1 MRGNMIHMPP
11 DTKLSTYSRQTI
23 INMLDAQRWSRGAHL
38 DDLAL
43 INRKID
49 ELTDELARRDV
60 VEVGSNQPSILPG
73 PITYVNQG
81 PPVKIPERY

>member
-1 MRGNMIHMPP
+1 MNMIHMPP

-23 INMLDAQRWSRGAHL
+23 RNMLEAQRWSRGAHL

-49 ELTDELARRDV
+49 ELTDELAKRGTESVSDRYKAAV
-60 VEVGSNQPSILPG
+60 
-73 PITYVNQG
+73 
-81 PPVKIPERY
+81 PERY